1 MEGVVDVEAFPD
13 EEDAVGDEAC
23 ACGSSRRNARRPVSP
38 KALFCGCSTSITH
51 AAPFYAEKPT
61 PTRVVAVRT
70 LKEAERG
77 SAWRHQ
83 PLSMAC
89 ETPLSTSITVESKAM
104 SPFV

>member
-1 MEGVVDVEAFPD
+1 MRVIQKERPSARQPEGVVLWMQHEHHTP
-13 EEDAVGDEAC
+13 
-23 ACGSSRRNARRPVSP
+23 
-38 KALFCGCSTSITH
+38 
-51 AAPFYAEKPT
+51 APFYAEKPT